1 MTNAFC
7 NQALACSCQA
17 ECMSGSY
24 PNLLLTHLD
33 FEHLSG
39 QSSGH
44 LTGSKRTDHAAA
56 AHLVW
61 PSLRDALWVARRPY
75 LHCSNVAVAWHSD
88 GTVAHSL
95 TFEGILKCGSGR
107 RSPWV
112 TEVFL
117 KDDGQRSGRMWGF
130 ITMADAGLA
139 QAAIAEMNGK
149 TLHPP
154 QVDFNAAQQDVP
166 TMHGM
171 HAGGFDPSLAPEA
184 EHQAPAIAGVA
195 PAGLAMNGN
204 NLGHVQS
211 HMAGGFVQE

>member
-1 MTNAFC
+1 
-7 NQALACSCQA
+7 
-17 ECMSGSY
+17 MSGSY

-112 TEVFL
+112 
-117 KDDGQRSGRMWGF
+117 SY
-130 ITMADAGLA
+130 
-139 QAAIAEMNGK
+139 
-149 TLHPP
+149 
-154 QVDFNAAQQDVP
+154 
-166 TMHGM
+166 
-171 HAGGFDPSLAPEA
+171 
-184 EHQAPAIAGVA
+184 
-195 PAGLAMNGN
+195 
-204 NLGHVQS
+204 
-211 HMAGGFVQE
+211 